1 MERKDDHTDSIE
13 LKRQINELRNENLRL
28 RALLDEYKNKEQ
40 SISNAIIASIEHA
53 NQLEASRKKLYTL
66 DIQRSRLMYLR
77 MEQVINELYRKYP
90 ELKKDMKLKDLS
102 ERFKSMV
109 YNDLNEKTTENISF
123 GLKKQPVIDD
133 PIKKL
138 LRNIIDCFE
147 TKKAEEKAH
156 RSSNARFTTTSFA
169 TEKTTK
175 KFISILKKRA
185 TSLHARGFV
194 FALSETRAHSE
205 SVLIRLLTVLRRKPR
220 IIPVSLT

>member
-1 MERKDDHTDSIE
+1 MEKKDDYSNSIE

-53 NQLEASRKKLYTL
+53 NQLEASRKKLYSL

-109 YNDLNEKTTENISF
+109 FNDLNEKSTESISF

-138 LRNIIDCFE
+138 LRNIIDCFDS
-147 TKKAEEKAH
+147 KKTEEKPVGKTGVITNVT
-156 RSSNARFTTTSFA
+156 SSGFDFEEALHPTMQLD
-169 TEKTTK
+169 E
-175 KFISILKKRA
+175 ILKAFNLGENK
-185 TSLHARGFV
+185 G
-194 FALSETRAHSE
+194 
-205 SVLIRLLTVLRRKPR
+205 KK
-220 IIPVSLT
+220 

>member
-1 MERKDDHTDSIE
+1 MERKDDYSNNVE

-53 NQLEASRKKLYTL
+53 NQLEASRKKLYSL

-109 YNDLNEKTTENISF
+109 FNDLNEKNTESISF
-123 GLKKQPVIDD
+123 SLKKQPVIDD

-138 LRNIIDCFE
+138 LRNIIDCFDS
-147 TKKAEEKAH
+147 KKTEEKPVGKTGVITNVT
-156 RSSNARFTTTSFA
+156 SSGFDFEEALHPTMQLDEIFKAFNLG
-169 TEKTTK
+169 EDKGK
-175 KFISILKKRA
+175 K
-185 TSLHARGFV
+185 
-194 FALSETRAHSE
+194 
-205 SVLIRLLTVLRRKPR
+205 
-220 IIPVSLT
+220 